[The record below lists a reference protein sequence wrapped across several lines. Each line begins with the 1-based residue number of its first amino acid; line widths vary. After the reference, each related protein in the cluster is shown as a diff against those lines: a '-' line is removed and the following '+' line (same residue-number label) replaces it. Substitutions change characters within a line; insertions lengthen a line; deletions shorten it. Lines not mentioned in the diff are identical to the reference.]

1 LPHLVINGIIYE
13 EWQDSNMKTLIG
25 NGGRLV
31 IPSQY
36 RKALGL
42 KPGDEVQLVLE
53 NDEIRVISTKQAISR
68 AQAIVRRYIPPNRDL
83 SAELIRER
91 RDEAKND

>member
-1 LPHLVINGIIYE
+1 MDK

-31 IPSQY
+31 IPSQF

-42 KPGDEVQLVLE
+42 KTGDEVQLVLE
-53 NDEIRVISTKQAISR
+53 DDEIRVISTKQAISR
-68 AQAIVRRYIPPNRDL
+68 AQSIVRRYIPKTLDL
-83 SAELIRER
+83 STELIRER
-91 RDEAKND
+91 RDEIKNGY

>member
-1 LPHLVINGIIYE
+1 
-13 EWQDSNMKTLIG
+13 MKTLIG

-31 IPSQY
+31 IPSQF

-53 NDEIRVISTKQAISR
+53 DDEIRVISAKQAIAR
-68 AQAIVRRYIPPNRDL
+68 AQLMVRHYIPQNRNL

-91 RDEAKND
+91 RDETRND